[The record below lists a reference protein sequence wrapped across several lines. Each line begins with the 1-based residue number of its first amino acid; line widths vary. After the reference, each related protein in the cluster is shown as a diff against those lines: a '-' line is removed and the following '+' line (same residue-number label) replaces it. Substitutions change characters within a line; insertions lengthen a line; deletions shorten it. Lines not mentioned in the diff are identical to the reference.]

1 MSESGDTIAEIMSVD
16 LVTVTEEQRLS
27 HVRQL
32 MSEHKIHHVPVVRD
46 GACIGLISSTDLMR
60 VNWGDLYS
68 QTEAVTDALLDTV
81 SIRDAMQEDLRV
93 IHRDTSVVE
102 AARLFADGMY
112 HSLPVVDDD
121 DRLVGML
128 TTTDLLRYL
137 LRFAPGA

>member
-1 MSESGDTIAEIMSVD
+1 MSEDNKRTIAEIMSVE

-27 HVRQL
+27 VVRHL
-32 MSEHKIHHVPVVRD
+32 MAEHKIHHVPVIKGR
-46 GACIGLISSTDLMR
+46 ACIGLISSTDLMR
-60 VNWGDLYS
+60 VNWGDQYS

-81 SIRDAMQEDLRV
+81 SIRDAMQEDIKT
-93 IHRDTSVVE
+93 IHRDTTVVE

-137 LRFAPGA
+137 LRFAPS